1 MQRYL
6 RNCLDE
12 GYLPAQPQ
20 IWLWSIFLITVSR
33 RFQDRRDRVC
43 PKGFS
48 IPLFYGKYVAAIFIW
63 KGRAC
68 HCTDWSGPHTDLAQS
83 SSLWLPMG
91 RMSSSSLE
99 ALSVRWRPFW
109 GHWVLILLLTS
120 SGQNSW
126 PLVISSPSFLISF
139 KTPLK
144 TFHFVIKTLKVG
156 KRDF

>member
-1 MQRYL
+1 M
-6 RNCLDE
+6 NCLDE
-12 GYLPAQPQ
+12 GYLLAQPQ

-33 RFQDRRDRVC
+33 RFQDRRDKVC

-48 IPLFYGKYVAAIFIW
+48 IPLFYGKYAAAIFIQ

-68 HCTDWSGPHTDLAQS
+68 HCIDWSGPHTDLGQS
-83 SSLWLPMG
+83 SSLWLPMA

-99 ALSVRWRPFW
+99 ALSVRWWPFW
-109 GHWVLILLLTS
+109 GRWVLILLLTS
-120 SGQNSW
+120 SGQNLR

-144 TFHFVIKTLKVG
+144 TFHFVIKPLKVG